1 MMTIRVLGSGLIP
14 RGLGL
19 APRMAPTP
27 ASLTLIQ
34 TIMATKGLTVEFCKP
49 DGTWIK
55 LTRENLTG
63 MWAAY
68 GANNATVKPTQT
80 STANGSKPVTPEPKF
95 ATAATAPAATN
106 VVNEKTEAPAVK
118 ADDKVAEKKDE
129 PTSAESKDEKTDE
142 KKNNNLKVV
151 NNPNDKKHN

>member
-68 GANNATVKPTQT
+68 GANAAPVRLTQT
-80 STANGSKPVTPEPKF
+80 TGSKPVTPEPKF
-95 ATAATAPAATN
+95 ASAVSSTATN
-106 VVNEKTEAPAVK
+106 VVNEKTEVSGVK
-118 ADDKVAEKKDE
+118 ADDKVAEKKDT
-129 PTSAESKDEKTDE
+129 PAESKDEKTDE
-142 KKNNNLKVV
+142 KKNGNLKVV